1 MGIFNFVIDIFDALV
16 DIRDTWR
23 EKDEKI
29 LSKIICT
36 IITLGC
42 IIISAKIWL

>member
-1 MGIFNFVIDIFDALV
+1 MGIFNFILDFLDGIRDIW
-16 DIRDTWR
+16 DTWR

-36 IITLGC
+36 IITIGF
-42 IIISAKIWL
+42 IIISAKIHL